1 MTRTEIL
8 NKIDELEN
16 KAFLLKMKDHWTR
29 EDFARDTELFKEIR
43 ALKEMLNIEKEYVV
57 EFIRPNTRNE
67 EERYIVLETF
77 DDVEKAEEFGR
88 KYQEEN
94 NETAKYTQRGY
105 YAIRTIEKN

>member
-16 KAFLLKMKDHWTR
+16 KAFLLAMKDHWTR
-29 EDFARDTELFKEIR
+29 EDFARDTELHTEIR

-57 EFIRPNTRNE
+57 EFIRPNTRND
-67 EERYIVLETF
+67 EERYITLATF
-77 DDVEKAEEFGR
+77 NDLAKAEEFGR
-88 KYQEEN
+88 NYQAQN

-105 YAIRTIEKN
+105 YTIRTIEKN

>member
-8 NKIDELEN
+8 NKIDELET
-16 KAFLLKMKDHWTR
+16 ARFYLAMKDHWTR
-29 EDFARDTELFKEIR
+29 EDFARDTEHHTEMR

-67 EERYIVLETF
+67 EERYITLETF
-77 DDVEKAEEFGR
+77 DDVEKAKEFGR

-94 NETAKYTQRGY
+94 NETAKYTQKGY
-105 YAIRTIEKN
+105 YTIRAIEKI